1 MQKINLSILKRLVEE
16 LEVSIANAEKKTEAT
31 QNNAIEFTIEMFKAA
46 GLCAGIN
53 KEASML
59 IADISYLVQA
69 NQTQDL
75 LLGKIISEHKNNKS
89 GDN

>member
-16 LEVSIANAEKKTEAT
+16 LEISIANAEKKSEAT

>member
-16 LEVSIANAEKKTEAT
+16 LEASIASAEKKGKAT
-31 QNNAIEFTIEMFKAA
+31 QNNAIEFTIEMFKAV

-59 IADISYLVQA
+59 IADISYFVQA
-69 NQTQDL
+69 RQTQDL

>member
-16 LEVSIANAEKKTEAT
+16 LEVSIANAEKKSEAT